1 MNNKVDGVT
10 AVTEWGRT
18 ICQCLE
24 MTNGA
29 NAANT
34 QTHACR
40 NHNSRDTT
48 TFAGG
53 CLCVLGRVPGRVAQ
67 LQPRKVYHL
76 IHNDKQSNKT
86 ALIA

>member
-10 AVTEWGRT
+10 AVTEWDRT

-40 NHNSRDTT
+40 NHNPRDTT
-48 TFAGG
+48 TFAGAAS
-53 CLCVLGRVPGRVAQ
+53 VSLGGFLGV
-67 LQPRKVYHL
+67 
-76 IHNDKQSNKT
+76 
-86 ALIA
+86 